1 MKRSGLFEFILDTKK
16 YLSLYNLMERM
27 NRYNLE
33 YTSSLFG
40 EMHDTVHNINFST
53 NAVSFTLE
61 EYDTKFMSYTL
72 DRTSTKEYPF
82 TGRIHPSYI
91 SMYKY
96 MNFIE
101 CTPCWNNPETTEEKK
116 ALDEAFIQLPGFNY
130 GDISA
135 ELFQIA
141 MQHEILSEKE
151 LQEVVNRVYNLPY
164 MGNTIL
170 HLTNNISQIEYTDL
184 DKFLRG
190 Y

>member
-96 MNFIE
+96 MN
-101 CTPCWNNPETTEEKK
+101 NRK
-116 ALDEAFIQLPGFNY
+116 
-130 GDISA
+130 S
-135 ELFQIA
+135 
-141 MQHEILSEKE
+141 
-151 LQEVVNRVYNLPY
+151 VV
-164 MGNTIL
+164 
-170 HLTNNISQIEYTDL
+170 
-184 DKFLRG
+184 
-190 Y
+190 